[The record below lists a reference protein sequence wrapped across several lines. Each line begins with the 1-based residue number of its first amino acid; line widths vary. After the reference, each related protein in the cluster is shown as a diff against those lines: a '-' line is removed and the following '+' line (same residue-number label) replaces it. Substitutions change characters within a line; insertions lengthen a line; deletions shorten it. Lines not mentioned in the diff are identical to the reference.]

1 MHADRD
7 LSFLQ
12 EGIVDMLTSRLSS
25 EDSVVV
31 ARKDTDRVLQDL
43 SGPVNE
49 ENARAIGTKLEAD
62 YVLFGSL
69 TMFGNSISLDAKMV
83 DVHQKRPTLTL
94 FDQSTKIDDV
104 IPQINLFAAEIN
116 EKVFGRAV
124 VARRLPEQPQQRPS
138 LYAHPETLMTGPTGG
153 PVQVPGERLAQT
165 AGPGFE
171 EVEGVPSVDTASA
184 GFWKSQNLKMPI
196 KGLALGDVD
205 GDGKAE
211 VVFIDDRQVHV
222 YRFENKRFLKIKEIA
237 GKRNQRL
244 IGVDAADINGN
255 GYAEIFVTTLTTPG
269 QSLNSFVLESDGQDF
284 NRISEEDPWYYR
296 VIDMPDQGKVLVGQR
311 RTMKDLFVAG
321 VSRLAWVNG
330 RYEPAEPVRLP
341 KGVNIFGFAFGDVTD
356 NEGQM
361 IIAFDEDDRIRLFS
375 PSGGEQWRSE
385 ESYGGSMNYLEI
397 NPETSRTT
405 SGERLYL
412 PQRIYARDVNGD
424 GRDEVIVA
432 SNQGSLGRLFATF
445 RKFTSGQMV
454 CLSANG
460 YGLMPKLQTPKV
472 SGYISDYAVGDFD
485 ADGIDEVV
493 VAAVRSK
500 GTLVTEAK
508 SSVMAY
514 ELTQLPSSAPQQ
526 N

>member
-1 MHADRD
+1 MKSRLFGLVLLFSLIVIATGAVATEEPSRIVIVPFKMHADRD

-25 EDSVVV
+25 EDSIVV

-43 SGPVNE
+43 SEPVHE

-138 LYAHPETLMTGPTGG
+138 LYAHPETLMTGSTGG
-153 PVQVPGERLAQT
+153 PVQVPGERPAQT

-171 EVEGVPSVDTASA
+171 KVEGVPSVDTASA
-184 GFWKSQNLKMPI
+184 GFWKSRNLKMPI

-211 VVFIDDRQVHV
+211 VVFIDDRKVHV

-244 IGVDAADINGN
+244 IAVDAADINGN
-255 GYAEIFVTTLTTPG
+255 GYAEIFVTTLLASEVIEVPELG
-269 QSLNSFVLESDGQDF
+269 EVLEVMNALGISSTPEQPPIGIPEQKPTGTITKETAKALGQALG
-284 NRISEEDPWYYR
+284 IQGIILGSVEEYTIIRSSSGSYPEVSLTLRMIDPKT
-296 VIDMPDQGKVLVGQR
+296 G
-311 RTMKDLFVAG
+311 
-321 VSRLAWVNG
+321 
-330 RYEPAEPVRLP
+330 
-341 KGVNIFGFAFGDVTD
+341 
-356 NEGQM
+356 
-361 IIAFDEDDRIRLFS
+361 
-375 PSGGEQWRSE
+375 
-385 ESYGGSMNYLEI
+385 
-397 NPETSRTT
+397 
-405 SGERLYL
+405 
-412 PQRIYARDVNGD
+412 
-424 GRDEVIVA
+424 
-432 SNQGSLGRLFATF
+432 
-445 RKFTSGQMV
+445 
-454 CLSANG
+454 
-460 YGLMPKLQTPKV
+460 
-472 SGYISDYAVGDFD
+472 
-485 ADGIDEVV
+485 
-493 VAAVRSK
+493 
-500 GTLVTEAK
+500 
-508 SSVMAY
+508 SVMWAISHT
-514 ELTQLPSSAPQQ
+514 EKGGRILPSILGIGEETLSETAIKATK
-526 N
+526 NIVDTLIYK